1 MIRLLITEDSKVIR
15 RYLEE
20 IFSNEPDFEVVGTA
34 QNGAEAVEMVGTLRP
49 DVITMDIHMP
59 VMNGFIATRKIME
72 KSPTPIV
79 IVSASYNPDEVEKTF
94 KTMEAGAVAAMEK
107 PQGLATPD
115 TDLYVRELIQTVR
128 TMSKV
133 KVVRRWSKDKFIKK
147 SQPARPV
154 TIEKKV
160 IPSKEPVYKKPKIST
175 KKITIV
181 AMGASTGGPIVLE
194 KILSGLPKNF
204 PVPVVI
210 VQHIAKGFLPGMASW
225 LTDRSGFNV
234 RIPDQGEF
242 VQPHT
247 AYLAPDGF
255 QIGIDKEF
263 RVLLNDDYSNSI
275 LVPSVSYLFN
285 SVAESFGEHA
295 IGVLLTGMGR
305 DGAQEL
311 GLIKQK
317 GGITIVQDKES
328 SIIHGMPGEA
338 IKLGSHQYVLH
349 SDIIA
354 NKIVSL
360 VS

>member
-1 MIRLLITEDSKVIR
+1 MIKLLITEDSKVIR

-20 IFSNEPDFEVVGTA
+20 LFSNEPDFEVVGTA
-34 QNGAEAVEMVGTLRP
+34 QNGAEAVKMVGALRP

-72 KSPTPIV
+72 KNPTPIV

-133 KVVRRWSKDKFIKK
+133 KVVRRWEKDKFKKK
-147 SQPARPV
+147 SKPPLP
-154 TIEKKV
+154 EPEV
-160 IPSKEPVYKKPKIST
+160 ISEKEPIYKKPKIST
-175 KKITIV
+175 KKISIV
-181 AMGASTGGPIVLE
+181 AIGASTGGPIVLE
-194 KILSGLPKNF
+194 KILSGLPKDF

-225 LTDRSGFNV
+225 LSTRSGFNV

-242 VQPHT
+242 VQPHS

-255 QIGIDKEF
+255 QMGIDQEF
-263 RVLLNDDYSNSI
+263 RVLLSDDYSNSI
-275 LVPSVSYLFN
+275 LIPSVSYLFKE
-285 SVAESFGEHA
+285 VAESFGEHA

-305 DGAQEL
+305 DGAKEL
-311 GLIKQK
+311 GLIKER

-338 IKLGSHQYVLH
+338 IRLGSHKYILH
-349 SDIIA
+349 VDTIA
-354 NKIVSL
+354 SKIVSL